1 MERDVGTGSDIRL
14 VDLILKTSVVHTVT
28 YFVAGAAAMTLY
40 NYEQYFN
47 EVAQRGG
54 LLRSFDDPILMAGPL
69 FQPIRGVIFALA
81 FYPIR
86 SVIFVSPYGWLIL
99 WWILIALGILSTFGA
114 APNSIESLI
123 YTTRTPDFLNVET
136 EVQALGLAGF
146 LWLWVRHPERRW
158 FGWLMWG
165 SFAMIV
171 VMISM
176 GLLQRFG
183 YISA

>member
-1 MERDVGTGSDIRL
+1 MERDVGTGSDVRL

-28 YFVAGAAAMTLY
+28 YFVVGAAAMTLY
-40 NYEQYFN
+40 NYEQLFN

-54 LLRSFDDPILMAGPL
+54 PLRSFDDPIIMLGPL
-69 FQPIRGVIFALA
+69 LQPIRGVIFALA

-86 SVIFVSPYGWLIL
+86 SVIFVRPYGWLIL
-99 WWILIALGILSTFGA
+99 WWILIALGIWSAFGNT
-114 APNSIESLI
+114 PGSIESAI
-123 YTTRTPDFLNVET
+123 YSNRSTNLLNIET
-136 EVQALGLAGF
+136 ETQALGLAGL

-171 VMISM
+171 VMISI